1 MPFAHE
7 GRYWPMSGY
16 TDARPPSREPPPR
29 VRLAKGQEVSLGCG
43 TLILIALIVL
53 IFGRGGAG
61 NFEHEMG
68 SLRSEVRELKKTVET
83 QTAEIRAL
91 RDKLDKAKGKE

>member
-1 MPFAHE
+1 
-7 GRYWPMSGY
+7 MS
-16 TDARPPSREPPPR
+16 TIPEPSQPAADSPAG

-61 NFEHEMG
+61 DLEREVRG
-68 SLRSEVRELKKTVET
+68 LRSDVGELKKAVEA
-83 QTAEIRAL
+83 QTDQVRAL
-91 RDKLDKAKGKE
+91 QDKLDKVKGKE